1 MAKKNRKIEFMM
13 QTDWMFEKP
22 IDKEHKEYKLLS
34 YFQKMGEKLD
44 KLELY
49 PGFIELSLHLMNVQT
64 LIREKKIIYTD
75 KKFNTIDDELL
86 IKDLKVKDLPELTDD
101 EQQEFTQILRNSAP
115 RIMEYFNI
123 AKSVWSLVY
132 DSVEVKVR
140 KNKKNILTK
149 KGFFYYSDSLTKN
162 KYVWEFEVK
171 KAAKNSP
178 ESKTIVNL
186 IYSEPLSGL
195 TMNQIISKFSTWTE
209 DEIKVS
215 PVFEMISQGEF
226 PIYETLLPL
235 FKRRLISF
243 INFSKIKIDNEEQ
256 QPEKS
261 KLIN

>member
-1 MAKKNRKIEFMM
+1 
-13 QTDWMFEKP
+13 
-22 IDKEHKEYKLLS
+22 
-34 YFQKMGEKLD
+34 
-44 KLELY
+44 
-49 PGFIELSLHLMNVQT
+49 
-64 LIREKKIIYTD
+64 
-75 KKFNTIDDELL
+75 
-86 IKDLKVKDLPELTDD
+86 
-101 EQQEFTQILRNSAP
+101 
-115 RIMEYFNI
+115 MEYFNI

-140 KNKKNILTK
+140 KNKKNILIK

-171 KAAKNSP
+171 KVAKNSP